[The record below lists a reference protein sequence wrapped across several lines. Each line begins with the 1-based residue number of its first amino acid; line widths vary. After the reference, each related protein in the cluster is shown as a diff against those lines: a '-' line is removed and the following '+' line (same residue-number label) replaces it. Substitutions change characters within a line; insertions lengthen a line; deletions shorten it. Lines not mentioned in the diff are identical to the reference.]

1 MDPQLTFRI
10 YCRET
15 PGHMHCRVFVTTRD
29 DDGSFES
36 AVCGSLTVRQGA
48 EFDALK
54 RDFANAE
61 FLDEGI
67 G

>member
-1 MDPQLTFRI
+1 MKFRI

-15 PGHMHCRVFVTTRD
+15 PGHMHCRVFLITQ
-29 DDGSFES
+29 DDGLYES

-48 EFDALK
+48 EFDAVK
-54 RDFANAE
+54 RDFAAAE
-61 FLDEGI
+61 FLDEEI